1 MTTTEDFHHVYV
13 PAEEPGHPTLLL
25 LHGTGADEH
34 DLLALGRALAP
45 GAGLLSPRGNVDEQG
60 ANRWFRRLREG
71 VFDVDDVVARAGE
84 LAGFVSAAVDRYGF
98 DPRSLIAVGFSN
110 GANIGAATLLLH
122 PGTLAGA
129 ALFAAAAPLQDR
141 EPADVDLS
149 GTPVFLGAGQADPI
163 TTIDDARLLDRQ
175 LRARGA
181 DATLHEHRGGHELP
195 PAVLAAAQSWLVGSG
210 PTVSPDPRNRAEPPS
225 AAADGTG

>member
-13 PAEEPGHPTLLL
+13 PAEKPGRPTLLL

-45 GAGLLSPRGNVDEQG
+45 EAALLSPRGKVSERG

-71 VFDVDDVVARAGE
+71 VFDVDDVVARSGE
-84 LAGFVSAAVDRYGF
+84 LAGFIAAAVDEYGI

-129 ALFAAAAPLQDR
+129 ALFAVAAPLQDR
-141 EPADVDLS
+141 EPEKVDLS
-149 GTPVFLGAGQADPI
+149 GKPVFLGTGRTDPI
-163 TTIDDARLLDRQ
+163 TTADDARLLSRQ
-175 LRARGA
+175 LRERGA
-181 DATLHEHRGGHELP
+181 EVTLHEHSGGHELP
-195 PAVLAAAQSWLVGSG
+195 PAVLAAAHGWLVGSG
-210 PTVSPDPRNRAEPPS
+210 LAASPAQRGQDASSARAEGGS
-225 AAADGTG
+225 V